1 MSRYDLEK
9 HETHNMDVIWINL
22 FSSSSIQYWV
32 DIFAICGACLV
43 LDAFIMSILKG
54 KHRAERSH
62 YLLSI
67 ISVVCYIALFPL
79 NSELF
84 RHYWMQ
90 ILLGL
95 YLYDLCIIAR
105 DWRQLKPS
113 YRTFY
118 SVHHGVSLGLFVI
131 WHLSFVPFTDAM
143 AIGALLW
150 VSSDVWRWA
159 EQFWRLS
166 GKHSSNKLRD
176 GVYYLERGHRVFAY
190 ALFLWILDFEFK
202 HTSEI
207 VLIASGIL
215 MDIIDTY
222 FQQQARR
229 VHRLKHSITK
239 GIHTNP
245 HPQNNKK
252 KAA

>member
-1 MSRYDLEK
+1 
-9 HETHNMDVIWINL
+9 MDVIWLN
-22 FSSSSIQYWV
+22 FFNTSSLQYWL
-32 DIFAICGACLV
+32 DIFAICGACLFV
-43 LDAFIMSILKG
+43 DALIMSQLKG
-54 KHRAERSH
+54 QHRAERSH

-67 ISVVCYIALFPL
+67 LSVICYVALFPL
-79 NSELF
+79 DSELF

-118 SVHHGVSLGLFVI
+118 SVHHGVSLGLFMV
-131 WHLSFVPFTDAM
+131 WHLTFVPFTDAM

-166 GKHSSNKLRD
+166 GRHSSNKLRD
-176 GVYYLERGHRVFAY
+176 GVYYLERGHRIFSY
-190 ALFLWILDFEFK
+190 ALFLWILEFQFT
-202 HTSEI
+202 HTSEV
-207 VLIASGIL
+207 VLLVSGIL
-215 MDIIDTY
+215 MDIIDTF

-229 VHRLKHSITK
+229 IHKIKQSLKPLSEDPAHVKSK
-239 GIHTNP
+239 R
-245 HPQNNKK
+245 K

>member
-43 LDAFIMSILKG
+43 LDAFIMSMLKG

-202 HTSEI
+202 YMSEI
-207 VLIASGIL
+207 VLISSGIL

>member
-1 MSRYDLEK
+1 
-9 HETHNMDVIWINL
+9 MDVIWLN
-22 FSSSSIQYWV
+22 FFNTSSLQYWL
-32 DIFAICGACLV
+32 DIFAICGACLFV
-43 LDAFIMSILKG
+43 DALIMSQLKG
-54 KHRAERSH
+54 QHRAERSH

-67 ISVVCYIALFPL
+67 LSVVCYVALFPL
-79 NSELF
+79 DSELF

-118 SVHHGVSLGLFVI
+118 SVHHGASLLLFMV
-131 WHLSFVPFTDAM
+131 WHLTFVPFTDAM

-166 GKHSSNKLRD
+166 GRHSSNKLRD
-176 GVYYLERGHRVFAY
+176 GVYYLERGHRIFSY
-190 ALFLWILDFEFK
+190 ALFLWILEFQFT
-202 HTSEI
+202 HTSEV
-207 VLIASGIL
+207 VLLVSGIL

-229 VHRLKHSITK
+229 
-239 GIHTNP
+239 IHKIKQSFKP
-245 HPQNNKK
+245 LPEDPAHVKSKRKRK

>member
-1 MSRYDLEK
+1 
-9 HETHNMDVIWINL
+9 MDVISLNL
-22 FSSSSIQYWV
+22 ISPSVVQYWQ
-32 DIFAICGACLV
+32 DILAICGVCLF
-43 LDAFIMSILKG
+43 LDALIMSQLKG
-54 KHRAERSH
+54 SHRAERSH

-67 ISVVCYIALFPL
+67 ISVACYVALFPL
-79 NSELF
+79 DSELF
-84 RHYWMQ
+84 RLYWMQ

-105 DWRQLKPS
+105 DWHQLKPS

-118 SVHHGVSLGLFVI
+118 SVHHGVSLGLFIV
-131 WHLSFVPFTDAM
+131 WNLTFVPFTDAM

-176 GVYYLERGHRVFAY
+176 GVYYLERGHRIFSY
-190 ALFLWILDFEFK
+190 ILFLWILDFQFNY
-202 HTSEI
+202 TSEM
-207 VLIASGIL
+207 VLICSGIL

-229 VHRLKHSITK
+229 
-239 GIHTNP
+239 IHKVRQTLAASRQETP
-245 HPQNNKK
+245 YPTYSVDRNKSK
-252 KAA
+252 DAA

>member
-1 MSRYDLEK
+1 
-9 HETHNMDVIWINL
+9 MDVIWLN
-22 FSSSSIQYWV
+22 FFNTSSLQYWL
-32 DIFAICGACLV
+32 DIFAICGACLFV
-43 LDAFIMSILKG
+43 DALIMSQLKG
-54 KHRAERSH
+54 QHRAERSH

-67 ISVVCYIALFPL
+67 LSVVCYVALFPL
-79 NSELF
+79 DSELF

-118 SVHHGVSLGLFVI
+118 SVHHGASLLLFMV
-131 WHLSFVPFTDAM
+131 WHLTFIPFTDAM

-166 GKHSSNKLRD
+166 DRHSSNKLRD
-176 GVYYLERGHRVFAY
+176 GVYYLERGHRIFSY
-190 ALFLWILDFEFK
+190 ALFLWILEFQFT
-202 HTSEI
+202 HTSEV
-207 VLIASGIL
+207 VLLVSGIL

-229 VHRLKHSITK
+229 
-239 GIHTNP
+239 IHKIKQSFKP
-245 HPQNNKK
+245 LPEDPAHVKSKRKRK

>member
-118 SVHHGVSLGLFVI
+118 SVHHGVSLGLFIV

-222 FQQQARR
+222 FQRQARR